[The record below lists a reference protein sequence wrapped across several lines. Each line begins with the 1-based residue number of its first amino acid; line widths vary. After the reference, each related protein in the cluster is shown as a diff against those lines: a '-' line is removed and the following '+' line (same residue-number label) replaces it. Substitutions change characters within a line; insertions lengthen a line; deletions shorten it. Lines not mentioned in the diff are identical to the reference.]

1 MADTTPVT
9 TLGEPLF
16 YICRD
21 SYKDLAPSGRTY
33 KTDNLQFISLAPFVG
48 NDIFALRLESVVPV
62 NSQIQMEFNQDPAA
76 LALQI

>member
-1 MADTTPVT
+1 MVAGTTLVT

-33 KTDNLQFISLAPFVG
+33 KTDDLHFISLAPSVG
-48 NDIFALRLESVVPV
+48 TAFSHLGSKVWFQSIPKFRWSLTK
-62 NSQIQMEFNQDPAA
+62 I
-76 LALQI
+76 LQH